1 METNKNKTVGT
12 VVLVVIMLA
21 LVVCSFG
28 GGIAA
33 GYFAIPRPQPTISNR
48 PVIATTPVSPTE
60 AGTPQNL
67 ENTFAPFWEAWDLV
81 HQQYVDQ
88 PLDDTALMEGAV
100 RGMMDALDD
109 PHSGYWDVQETQD
122 ANNSMSGEYDGIGAY
137 VDTTGDY
144 LTITQP
150 MEGSP
155 AQAAGLRPG
164 DQIIAVDGVDISGE
178 DPNLVRL
185 TRVMGPA
192 GTDVT
197 LTIYRE
203 GEPEPFDVTITR
215 AHIVVPSVESRML
228 DNNIAYI
235 KLSVFGDDTSQEFRT
250 QLQALMDQNPS
261 GLILDLRNNGGGY
274 LTTAVD
280 VASQFI
286 PDGVILYEQYGD
298 GSRDV
303 YNANPGGIAIDIPI
317 VVLVNEWSASASE
330 IVAGALQDRG
340 RAELVGVTT
349 FGKGSVQNWIP
360 MSNGGTLRVTI
371 ARWLTPNEH
380 LIHGVGLTPD
390 LVVERTADDID
401 ADRDPQLEAAIDLL
415 LTP

>member
-1 METNKNKTVGT
+1 
-12 VVLVVIMLA
+12 
-21 LVVCSFG
+21 
-28 GGIAA
+28 
-33 GYFAIPRPQPTISNR
+33 
-48 PVIATTPVSPTE
+48 
-60 AGTPQNL
+60 
-67 ENTFAPFWEAWDLV
+67 
-81 HQQYVDQ
+81 
-88 PLDDTALMEGAV
+88 
-100 RGMMDALDD
+100 
-109 PHSGYWDVQETQD
+109 VQETQD

-330 IVAGALQDRG
+330 IVAGAFQDRG